1 MAIPSETLGEREA
14 AAARG
19 VVYGLLARSFAYP
32 SPEHLDVLRDRIRFV
47 VRELVTSDAVLDGL
61 LAEVARGLKAS
72 LDELRDAH
80 ALLFT
85 HIEPVD
91 YPPYESAYCS
101 ADIFR
106 QADTMADVAAF
117 YLAHG
122 LQVGGVERERPD
134 HVATELDFMGLMA
147 VKEAY
152 ALEHLGSEQVDECR
166 RTQDHFLRDHL
177 GCWAPGLG
185 QRLATLAQHPFHRAL
200 GALLAH
206 WLEADMAN
214 LGVEPVVMLDEPIP
228 PTEIDDGACGIDTA
242 CFAEDSADA
251 VPVEIGPRRER

>member
-61 LAEVARGLKAS
+61 LAEVARGLEAS

-91 YPPYESAYCS
+91 YLSL
-101 ADIFR
+101 I
-106 QADTMADVAAF
+106 
-117 YLAHG
+117 HI
-122 LQVGGVERERPD
+122 
-134 HVATELDFMGLMA
+134 
-147 VKEAY
+147 
-152 ALEHLGSEQVDECR
+152 SEPTR
-166 RTQDHFLRDHL
+166 RT
-177 GCWAPGLG
+177 
-185 QRLATLAQHPFHRAL
+185 
-200 GALLAH
+200 
-206 WLEADMAN
+206 
-214 LGVEPVVMLDEPIP
+214 PI
-228 PTEIDDGACGIDTA
+228 
-242 CFAEDSADA
+242 
-251 VPVEIGPRRER
+251 